1 MYLGD
6 PREMSICLD
15 DGIILEADNRKEE
28 MYHWGAQVL
37 DLCGM
42 SPEDYKNS
50 TIVSVK
56 IV

>member
-42 SPEDYKNS
+42 SPEEYKNS